1 MKHMSLQNQID
12 IHEKRIIESSWL
24 VVTWT
29 LIDPNVIKL
38 LLIIDLN
45 TGEIIDVYIFS
56 HNTQFYELEF
66 LSEEGSF
73 IERPYKLILD
83 SYSSNRPYTN
93 FWGYYGYDNRNPQFL
108 NFELL
113 YSTRDRYRAKVNPD
127 KYPIFCYY
135 RLPEYFYQDTKENNQ
150 ILKQICTRNW
160 RKDFIP
166 FVKGTEFQP
175 VFFKKMETHVS
186 SFLKRE
192 FKTQLGLSTL
202 QEQLKLGE
210 FYDRDDPDYIL
221 MLDPKRVR
229 YVLIKSIE
237 NYNNTAITQRS
248 SFFPNLNQL
257 SVTNLTNE
265 QIQDYKIHQAFYSH
279 YFYRPLTNEEK
290 QDLSNSTSC
299 SFDIMDHNNIIKDLN
314 CSEGCFG
321 VSVAV
326 CPTAE
331 KYQEE
336 PQSKELLTET
346 PQLEKLENK
355 VQKDVP
361 KSKVFKAS
369 TRSQDAPSESKE
381 SNIIT
386 RDRDKSF
393 EVQQFCENPD
403 VSAVSLPE
411 SKEFPLSS
419 KITPIKVDNDD
430 TIITDSTS
438 KMTDQ
443 NSDVNSRLLEIKNQI
458 STIDDYF
465 LEIHNRN
472 SKIDDYLL
480 KVYNRSS
487 KIDDHLLE
495 IDNQILKITEKIPE
509 MNELKEVFQ
518 RLLKHFE
525 NLETRIQLIIEDK
538 IQQII
543 DEKIQQ
549 IIDEKIQQI
558 IEDKVISKKDIK
570 IEMDSIKLKE
580 KSDLFQPTNALQV
593 SPQNFEKELNE
604 LNILVQKQ
612 KNQIHNLMKQLNS
625 YKKSENLKEF
635 KSHDSKFVFQSFET
649 HRNLCFL
656 DFRELYTAFQIVD
669 QNGVSSNYIK
679 ARMKVS
685 LFLLY
690 ISDMTLEDLLK
701 VTAHHLRQLFEQN
714 SIILPISSSSKE
726 KGNSQI
732 EFTDSIKIIIQQL
745 EKDIK
750 ILLNGKKETDFIITP
765 KGKTSP
771 LKKSHF
777 SKTVTNVFN
786 LTSPFLTKKIK

>member
-1 MKHMSLQNQID
+1 MPLQNQID
-12 IHEKRIIESSWL
+12 IHEKHITESSWL
-24 VVTWT
+24 VVSWT
-29 LIDPNVIKL
+29 LFDPNILKL
-38 LLIIDLN
+38 LLIIDLT
-45 TGEIIDVYIFS
+45 TGELIDVYIFS

-66 LSEEGSF
+66 LSEEGPF

-93 FWGYYGYDNRNPQFL
+93 LWTYYGYDNRNPQFI

-113 YSTRDRYRAKVNPD
+113 YSIRDRYLAKVNPD

-150 ILKQICTRNW
+150 TLKQICTRNW

-166 FVKGTEFQP
+166 VVKGTEFQP
-175 VFFKKMETHVS
+175 VFLKKMEKHVS
-186 SFLKRE
+186 SFLKDE
-192 FKTQLGLSTL
+192 FTTQLALSTL
-202 QEQLKLGE
+202 EEQLEIGE

-229 YVLIKSIE
+229 HVLIKSIE
-237 NYNNTAITQRS
+237 SYNHLAITKRS
-248 SFFPNLNQL
+248 PVFPNLDQL
-257 SVTNLTNE
+257 IVTNLTKE
-265 QIQDYKIHQAFYSH
+265 QIQDDKINQAFYSH

-290 QDLSNSTSC
+290 QDLSKSTPC

-314 CSEGCFG
+314 FY
-321 VSVAV
+321 
-326 CPTAE
+326 PTAE
-331 KYQEE
+331 KYREE
-336 PQSKELLTET
+336 PQSKN
-346 PQLEKLENK
+346 LENK
-355 VQKDVP
+355 VRTDVP
-361 KSKVFKAS
+361 KSKVLTAS
-369 TRSQDAPSESKE
+369 TERQDASSE
-381 SNIIT
+381 SNIIKK
-386 RDRDKSF
+386 DRDKSS

-403 VSAVSLPE
+403 VSTASLTE
-411 SKEFPLSS
+411 SQEFSLSS
-419 KITPIKVDNDD
+419 EITPTKMDNND

-438 KMTDQ
+438 KVIDQ
-443 NSDVNSRLLEIKNQI
+443 NYDVNAQLLEIKNQI

-465 LEIHNRN
+465 LEIYNRN
-472 SKIDDYLL
+472 SKIDDYIL

-495 IDNQILKITEKIPE
+495 IDTQILKINEKISE
-509 MNELKEVFQ
+509 MNELKEIFQ

-525 NLETRIQLIIEDK
+525 NLETRIQNLETRIQSTLEEQIQSIIENKIQSIIENK
-538 IQQII
+538 IQQIN
-543 DEKIQQ
+543 D
-549 IIDEKIQQI
+549 
-558 IEDKVISKKDIK
+558 DKVISKKDVK
-570 IEMDSIKLKE
+570 IEIDSIKLKE
-580 KSDLFQPTNALQV
+580 KSDLFKPTNALQV
-593 SPQNFEKELNE
+593 SPQDLEKQLNE

-625 YKKSENLKEF
+625 YKKSKNLKEF

-649 HRNLCFL
+649 QPNLCFL

-690 ISDMTLEDLLK
+690 ISDMTIEDLLK
-701 VTAHHLRQLFEQN
+701 VTAHHLRQLFTQN

-726 KGNSQI
+726 KSNSPI
-732 EFTDSIKIIIQQL
+732 EFTDAIKIIIQQL

-750 ILLNGKKETDFIITP
+750 ILLHGKKETDFIITS

-777 SKTVTNVFN
+777 SKTINNVFN
-786 LTSPFLTKKIK
+786 LTSILNKTK